1 MKMKRIV
8 RYARVMR
15 RFTILPLAA
24 FAAVSMSAILL
35 VGAAHSAPTSVAPVY
50 SVATVY
56 RGLTRDPAQWQG
68 RVVLVR
74 GNLHIVGGGGF
85 MPEIAVLTDPAE
97 HLMTGSVDL
106 LRLAVV
112 RQVLGR
118 DDEGGTPGLFFHKAP
133 TSRQQLDLQHTATYR
148 VRLSRAP
155 FGSQFYAVVTA
166 V

>member
-1 MKMKRIV
+1 MKRIV

-15 RFTILPLAA
+15 RFIILPLAA
-24 FAAVSMSAILL
+24 FAAVSMSAIVL
-35 VGAAHSAPTSVAPVY
+35 VGVAHSVPTSATRVY

-68 RVVLVR
+68 RVVLVH
-74 GNLHIVGGGGF
+74 GNLHIVGGNGF

-97 HLMTGSVDL
+97 HLMIGSVDL

-112 RQVLGR
+112 RRILGQG
-118 DDEGGTPGLFFHKAP
+118 DEGGTPGLFFHQAP
-133 TSRQQLDLQHTATYR
+133 TSRQHLDLQRTATYR

-155 FGSQFYAVVTA
+155 FGGQLYAVVTA

>member
-1 MKMKRIV
+1 VKRIV
-8 RYARVMR
+8 GYAGVMKR
-15 RFTILPLAA
+15 STILPLAA
-24 FAAVSMSAILL
+24 LVAMSMSAIVL
-35 VGAAHSAPTSVAPVY
+35 VDAAHSPPPSAAPVY

-56 RGLTRDPAQWQG
+56 RGLTRDSARWQG
-68 RVVLVR
+68 HVVFVR
-74 GNLHIVGGGGF
+74 GNLHIVGGGDF
-85 MPEIAVLTDPAE
+85 MPEIVALTDPAE
-97 HLMTGSVDL
+97 HLMIGSVDL

-118 DDEGGTPGLFFHKAP
+118 DDEGGTPGLFFRQAP

-155 FGSQFYAVVTA
+155 FGGQLYAVVTA

>member
-1 MKMKRIV
+1 
-8 RYARVMR
+8 MR

-24 FAAVSMSAILL
+24 LVAVSMSAIML
-35 VGAAHSAPTSVAPVY
+35 VGVVHSVPTSAAPVY

-56 RGLTRDPAQWQG
+56 HGLTRDPDQWQG
-68 RVVLVR
+68 HVVLVR
-74 GNLHIVGGGGF
+74 GVLRIAGGGGF

-97 HLMTGSVDL
+97 HLMIGKVDL
-106 LRLAVV
+106 LSLAVV

-118 DDEGGTPGLFFHKAP
+118 DGEGGTPGLFFHKAP
-133 TSRQQLDLQHTATYR
+133 TSQQQLDVQHTQTYR

-155 FGSQFYAVVTA
+155 FGGQLYAVVTA

>member
-1 MKMKRIV
+1 
-8 RYARVMR
+8 MR

-24 FAAVSMSAILL
+24 LAAVSMSAILL
-35 VGAAHSAPTSVAPVY
+35 VGGAHSAPTSAARVY

-56 RGLTRDPAQWQG
+56 RGLTRDSAQWQG
-68 RVVLVR
+68 HVVLVR
-74 GNLHIVGGGGF
+74 GNLHVVGGGGF

-97 HLMTGSVDL
+97 HLMIGKVDL
-106 LRLAVV
+106 LRLAMV

-118 DDEGGTPGLFFHKAP
+118 DNESGTPGLFFHKAP
-133 TSRQQLDLQHTATYR
+133 TSQQQLDLQHTQTYR

-155 FGSQFYAVVTA
+155 FGGQLYAVVTA

>member
-1 MKMKRIV
+1 MKRIV

-15 RFTILPLAA
+15 RFIILPLAA
-24 FAAVSMSAILL
+24 FVAVSMSAILL
-35 VGAAHSAPTSVAPVY
+35 VGVAHSVSTSATRVY

-56 RGLTRDPAQWQG
+56 RGLMHDPVQWQG
-68 RVVLVR
+68 RVVPVR
-74 GNLHIVGGGGF
+74 GNLHIVGGSGF
-85 MPEIAVLTDPAE
+85 MPEIALLTDPVE
-97 HLMTGSVDL
+97 HLMIGKVDL

-148 VRLSRAP
+148 VRLSRVP
-155 FGSQFYAVVTA
+155 FGSQFYPVVTA

>member
-1 MKMKRIV
+1 
-8 RYARVMR
+8 MR

-35 VGAAHSAPTSVAPVY
+35 VGTAHSAPTSVAQVY

-56 RGLTRDPAQWQG
+56 RGLTHNFAQWQG

-74 GNLHIVGGGGF
+74 GNLQIAGGSGF
-85 MPEIAVLTDPAE
+85 MPEIAVLTDPTE
-97 HLMTGSVDL
+97 HLLIGKVDL

-112 RQVLGR
+112 RRILER
-118 DDEGGTPGLFFHKAP
+118 DDEGGTPGLFFHQAL
-133 TSRQQLDLQHTATYR
+133 TSRQHLDLQHTTTYR
-148 VRLSRAP
+148 VRLTRAP
-155 FGSQFYAVVTA
+155 FSGQLYAVATA